1 MKPNDI
7 QDEEPEL
14 IEEIIDD
21 ADEPE
26 VVYIINDD
34 DDDIDISQADV
45 VAADGYTV
53 FDISDDDV
61 CGDMFMGENDIQVID
76 IE

>member
-61 CGDMFMGENDIQVID
+61 CGDMFMDENDIQVID